1 MKYLVLFVVGAA
13 SLRPRRC
20 KQTSRIFFQRL
31 SGVSSKFLQKA
42 FMSRT
47 LHFIGD
53 FYFDILLTVLDVF
66 HFVCFIYVRGLLI
79 KRVFVY

>member
-1 MKYLVLFVVGAA
+1 MQPLLGLEDANKTLAF
-13 SLRPRRC
+13 
-20 KQTSRIFFQRL
+20 FFQRL
-31 SGVSSKFLQKA
+31 FGVSSKFLQKA

-53 FYFDILLTVLDVF
+53 FYFDILLTVLDVC
-66 HFVCFIYVRGLLI
+66 HFLCFIFFGGYLI